1 MYAGMG
7 YVTQY
12 RGLLTRSRQ
21 LLRVLFSVIRTGSS
35 LHRKM
40 VAPPSSPV
48 LFQGWKEDTLHGI
61 FSDAEEQIGTV

>member
-12 RGLLTRSRQ
+12 RGLTRWWQ
-21 LLRVLFSVIRTGSS
+21 LLRVLFSVIRTGSN

-40 VAPPSSPV
+40 VAPPSSPE
-48 LFQGWKEDTLHGI
+48 LFQRWKEDTVHGI
-61 FSDAEEQIGTV
+61 FSDGEEQIGNV